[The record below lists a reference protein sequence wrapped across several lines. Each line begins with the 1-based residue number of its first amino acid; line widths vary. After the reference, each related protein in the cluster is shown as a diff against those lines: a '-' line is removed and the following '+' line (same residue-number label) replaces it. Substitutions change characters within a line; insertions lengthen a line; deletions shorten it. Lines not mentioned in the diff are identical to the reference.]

1 MDPELKIEQ
10 QATGRWAIVKETP
23 YGERTVLEEHETM
36 QDAHASQR
44 LPRIE
49 STVFPRHACSCKLAA

>member
-10 QATGRWAIVKETP
+10 QASGRWAIVEETP
-23 YGERTVLEEHETM
+23 YGERKVLEEHATV

-44 LPRIE
+44 LPRI
-49 STVFPRHACSCKLAA
+49 S